1 MQPSD
6 AGLVMIGA
14 MLVVPQ
20 FTLIH
25 PYLHLLIIAPILVFT
40 GCHRAKLELAK
51 GDASQVCAAA
61 AMCLHCRRLAVPTA
75 RANTC

>member
-6 AGLVMIGA
+6 AGLVFIAA

-25 PYLHLLIIAPILVFT
+25 PYLHLLIIAPLLVFT
-40 GCHRAKLELAK
+40 GCHRAKLEVDK
-51 GDASQVCAAA
+51 GDASQV
-61 AMCLHCRRLAVPTA
+61 
-75 RANTC
+75 RAQKKSF